1 MADRWGNSGW
11 LYFGGSKITT
21 DGDCSHK
28 IKRRLLL
35 GRRVMTNLDNILKSR
50 NMTLP
55 TKVHLV
61 KAVVLPVV
69 MYRYES
75 WTIKK
80 SWALKNW
87 CFWTMVLE
95 KTLESPLDCK
105 EIKPVYPKGNQ
116 YWVFIGRTDADAETP
131 ILWPPDSKNWLI
143 WKDPDAGKDWRWE
156 KGTTEDEMVGWH
168 HRLNGHEFQQ
178 TLGAGDGQRRLACC
192 SPWGHKELDMIE
204 GLNWTVN
211 NSPQTHHHPT
221 AEFLVV
227 VIVQSLSHIQLFA
240 TSWTAAGQASLSL
253 SVSQSLPKFMFIAS
267 VMPSSHLIL
276 WCPLLLL
283 PSIFLSI
290 RTFPM
295 SRLFAS
301 GDQNTRASLA
311 SVLPVNIQ
319 DWSPLRLTSLIS
331 LLSRGLSEVFLRTT
345 VRRHQFFGVLPPL
358 GSSSHNHMW
367 PPGRP

>member
-1 MADRWGNSGW
+1 MLISQ
-11 LYFGGSKITT
+11 S
-21 DGDCSHK
+21 SHE
-28 IKRRLLL
+28 R
-35 GRRVMTNLDNILKSR
+35 
-50 NMTLP
+50 
-55 TKVHLV
+55 
-61 KAVVLPVV
+61 
-69 MYRYES
+69 
-75 WTIKK
+75 
-80 SWALKNW
+80 
-87 CFWTMVLE
+87 
-95 KTLESPLDCK
+95 
-105 EIKPVYPKGNQ
+105 
-116 YWVFIGRTDADAETP
+116 
-131 ILWPPDSKNWLI
+131 
-143 WKDPDAGKDWRWE
+143 
-156 KGTTEDEMVGWH
+156 
-168 HRLNGHEFQQ
+168 
-178 TLGAGDGQRRLACC
+178 
-192 SPWGHKELDMIE
+192 
-204 GLNWTVN
+204 
-211 NSPQTHHHPT
+211 
-221 AEFLVV
+221 VV
-227 VIVQSLSHIQLFA
+227 VQLLSCVQLFA

-253 SVSQSLPKFMFIAS
+253 SISQSLPKFMFIAS